1 MQTQASERKIDIAL
15 IRAGDKPGN
24 LKATLDIPDSLD
36 VPENFKPTPGLGCF
50 RFMTP
55 KDGDKRVVWD
65 SRDFAQISDAK
76 IMFDQAVLQ
85 GLVPYRVGVNGRAS
99 SDVMAE
105 FDPYAEEIIFLPVSM
120 VAAG

>member
-1 MQTQASERKIDIAL
+1 MNTLQSDRTIEVSL
-15 IRAGDKPGN
+15 IRAGNKPGK
-24 LKATLDIPDSLD
+24 LTSKLLVPDSLEI
-36 VPENFKPTPGLGCF
+36 PENFQPAKGFGCL

-76 IMFDQAVLQ
+76 AMFDQAVLQ
-85 GLVPYRVGVNGRAS
+85 GLVPYRVGVNGHAS
-99 SDVMAE
+99 SETMTE
-105 FDPYAEEIIFLPVSM
+105 FDPYAEEVIFLPISM